1 MYLNSKTRS
10 KWKKL
15 KILINFKLKICMSI
29 PKPNKNVLNFHTVGH
44 KIKNVCSDS
53 GAINDS
59 MQEDFQGIEKV
70 SGGGRLG
77 CPKNL

>member
-1 MYLNSKTRS
+1 
-10 KWKKL
+10 
-15 KILINFKLKICMSI
+15 MSI

-70 SGGGRLG
+70 SGGGRR
-77 CPKNL
+77 

>member
-10 KWKKL
+10 KWKKV
-15 KILINFKLKICMSI
+15 KILINVKLKICISI
-29 PKPNKNVLNFHTVGH
+29 PKPSKNVLNFHTVGH

-70 SGGGRLG
+70 SGGGRR
-77 CPKNL
+77 